1 MARSKPSA
9 KSVEEQENRM
19 INLAM
24 DLAEQQLREG
34 TASQQVITH
43 FLKLGAQREALE
55 TEKIKKEIALLQ
67 AKADAIEASKNM
79 ENMFNEAIEAMRE
92 YGGEDKI
99 V

>member
-1 MARSKPSA
+1 MARPKPSA
-9 KSVEEQENRM
+9 KSVGEQENRM

-67 AKADAIEASKNM
+67 AKADAIEAAKNM
-79 ENMFNEAIEAMRE
+79 ENMLNEAIDAMRE
-92 YGGEDKI
+92 YGGEEKI

>member
-19 INLAM
+19 ISLAM

-43 FLKLGAQREALE
+43 FLKLGAMRESLE
-55 TEKIKKEIALLQ
+55 VEKIKKEITLLQ
-67 AKADAIEASKNM
+67 AKADAIEAAKNM
-79 ENMFNEAIEAMRE
+79 EAMFTEAIEAMRE
-92 YGGEDKI
+92 YGGEEKI

>member
-1 MARSKPSA
+1 MARPKPSA

-67 AKADAIEASKNM
+67 AKADAIEAAKNM

-92 YGGEDKI
+92 YGGEEKI